1 MNYSA
6 NTSTENPSMPRGTS
20 GASILDMRGLR
31 SDEAWVD
38 IPLRSVPYT
47 PDPSEVRTIDPDTG
61 GEKGMKLARHDLIP
75 VKALHELAEHY
86 GKGCEKY
93 AEHNW
98 RKGLAWSKSY
108 AALQRHITA
117 FWGGEDLD
125 LETGSKHVIAAA
137 WHCLTLSTYMDEQR
151 AKDDRYKN

>member
-1 MNYSA
+1 
-6 NTSTENPSMPRGTS
+6 MPRGKSGGVKLETS
-20 GASILDMRGLR
+20 YRPNGPSERP
-31 SDEAWVD
+31 V
-38 IPLRSVPYT
+38 IPEGGWGGSALYT
-47 PDPSEVRTIDPDTG
+47 PDPSEVRTVDPDTG

-75 VKALHELAEHY
+75 MKALHELAEHY

-93 AEHNW
+93 TEHNW

-125 LETGSKHVIAAA
+125 PETGSKHVIASA
-137 WHCLTLSTYMDEQR
+137 WHCLTLATYMDEQK